1 MIVSVPA
8 AAGAARRLRPFLCAS
23 VLPNITGASGAAG
36 APGRASCYVRPPQDM
51 KIHTDIAAF
60 QGVKRPVLTIGTFDG
75 VHLGHQVILD
85 RLRMAAAR
93 ADGESVLFTFHP
105 HPRMVLHPHDND
117 LRLLNT
123 PEEKH
128 RLLKQAG
135 LDHLLVVPFSR
146 SFSRM
151 HALDYVR
158 DILVDRLGV
167 HAVVIGYDHRFG
179 RNREGDITLLRQ
191 LGEAYAFDVEEI
203 PAQEIDHVKVS
214 STKIREALLAGEVAR
229 ANALLGHAYMLS
241 GVVVKGRQLG
251 RTIGWPTANV
261 GGIDPYKLIPRD
273 GVYAISATTAHG
285 PFHGMLSIGVRPTV
299 EAHGARTV
307 EAHLFGLEAEL
318 YGEPITVRLH
328 HRLRDEVRFE
338 SMDAMKDQIA
348 LDKEAALRLLKDDRP

>member
-1 MIVSVPA
+1 
-8 AAGAARRLRPFLCAS
+8 
-23 VLPNITGASGAAG
+23 
-36 APGRASCYVRPPQDM
+36 M

-85 RLRMAAAR
+85 RLRMAATR

-158 DILVDRLGV
+158 DILVDQLGV

-191 LGEAYAFDVEEI
+191 LGEAYDFGVEEI

-241 GVVVKGRQLG
+241 GVVVKGKQLG
-251 RTIGWPTANV
+251 RTIGWPTANI

-285 PFHGMLSIGVRPTV
+285 NFQGMMSIGVRPTV

-348 LDKEAALRLLKDDRP
+348 LDKEEALRLLKDDRP